1 MSFIKSF
8 FENGAKDYGIYI
20 ERLKIS
26 RDKDFI
32 SNTWFSEREQGYMLE
47 HSGDMNFL
55 LINHQS
61 CYLNEYL
68 LKIL

>member
-32 SNTWFSEREQGYMLE
+32 SNT
-47 HSGDMNFL
+47 
-55 LINHQS
+55 
-61 CYLNEYL
+61 
-68 LKIL
+68 